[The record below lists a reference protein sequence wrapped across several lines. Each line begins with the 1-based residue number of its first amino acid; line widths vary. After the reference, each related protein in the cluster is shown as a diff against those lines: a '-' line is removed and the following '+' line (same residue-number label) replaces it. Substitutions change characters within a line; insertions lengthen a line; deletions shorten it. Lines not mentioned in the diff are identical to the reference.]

1 MEIAR
6 ILSPKQRLAWY
17 YLNSR
22 DHTEILYGGAAGGGK
37 SWLGALW
44 LFRNAQKYPGTRW
57 LMGRAVAKTLKETT
71 LQSFFDVCSFIGAE
85 AGLDYVYNGQAGTIT
100 IGTSTILLKD
110 LFAYPAD
117 PNFDE
122 LGSLE
127 LTGAFIDE
135 ANQVSE
141 KAKAIVGSRIR
152 YKLDEHG
159 LIPKLLMT
167 CNPAR
172 NWVYSEFYGPHKG
185 KALEPYRAFVQA
197 LVTDNPNISPHYLD
211 QLQKLK
217 GPDRERLLNGNWDYD
232 NDPARLCE
240 PEAIQDLFTNDH
252 VPEGSKYITVDVAR
266 YGHDLTV
273 IMLWSGLR
281 VEHVTVMDKSSV
293 PEVAAA
299 VTSLSKL
306 EGVARSR
313 IVVDDDGIGGGVT
326 DLLPGCYAF
335 KGGSKPIPVKGQ
347 DVNFFNLKSQCYY
360 LLAEHI
366 NEGEMYYGHELNRD
380 KVSEELAW
388 VKRDKMDTDMKLRVL
403 PKEKVKEGIG
413 RSPDFAD
420 NLMMRMVFELRP
432 DPVGSAYLRAKG
444 KRYRKEDTAQAIKEH
459 FRRRFPKRET
469 R

>member
-1 MEIAR
+1 
-6 ILSPKQRLAWY
+6 
-17 YLNSR
+17 
-22 DHTEILYGGAAGGGK
+22 
-37 SWLGALW
+37 
-44 LFRNAQKYPGTRW
+44 
-57 LMGRAVAKTLKETT
+57 
-71 LQSFFDVCSFIGAE
+71 
-85 AGLDYVYNGQAGTIT
+85 
-100 IGTSTILLKD
+100 
-110 LFAYPAD
+110 
-117 PNFDE
+117 
-122 LGSLE
+122 
-127 LTGAFIDE
+127 
-135 ANQVSE
+135 
-141 KAKAIVGSRIR
+141 
-152 YKLDEHG
+152 
-159 LIPKLLMT
+159 
-167 CNPAR
+167 
-172 NWVYSEFYGPHKG
+172 
-185 KALEPYRAFVQA
+185 
-197 LVTDNPNISPHYLD
+197 VTDNPNISPHYLD

-347 DVNFFNLKSQCYY
+347 DVNFVNLKSQCYY

-366 NEGEMYYGHELNRD
+366 NEREVHYGHELNRD